1 MKVSESELNKQ
12 CAWQGVGWIHL
23 SYIKNRCAQVS
34 EMGCYLGEKR
44 KEKGEKIK
52 RDRNV
57 NGKGGN
63 IIKKKGG
70 KEMEIRKGMKWIYK
84 TNN

>member
-1 MKVSESELNKQ
+1 MSESELNKQ
-12 CAWQGVGWIHL
+12 YAWQGVGWIHL

-63 IIKKKGG
+63 IIKKKRGEG
-70 KEMEIRKGMKWIYK
+70 NENKKGNEMDI
-84 TNN
+84 